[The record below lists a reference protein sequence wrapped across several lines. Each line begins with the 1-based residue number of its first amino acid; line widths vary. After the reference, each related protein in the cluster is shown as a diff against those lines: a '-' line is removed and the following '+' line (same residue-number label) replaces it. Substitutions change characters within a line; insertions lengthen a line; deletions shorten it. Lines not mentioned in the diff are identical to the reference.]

1 MNVSAAQFL
10 HPDFANQ
17 VIALL
22 RENGVAPDRLKLE
35 LTESL
40 LVNDAES
47 VISVMTTLRSHGVR
61 FSLDDFG
68 TGYSSL
74 QYLKRLPLDQLK
86 VDRSFVHDIEHDPS
100 DLSIVRTIIALADNL
115 DLAVIAEGVET
126 LAQQCMLEELGCNAY
141 QGYGFSP
148 PLPLNDFESY
158 LTDFPEN
165 KAGLEDPTSQRET
178 PGHPPGKC
186 RKPQFR

>member
-1 MNVSAAQFL
+1 VSAAQFL

-126 LAQQCMLEELGCNAY
+126 LAQQCMLEELGCNA
-141 QGYGFSP
+141 
-148 PLPLNDFESY
+148 
-158 LTDFPEN
+158 
-165 KAGLEDPTSQRET
+165 
-178 PGHPPGKC
+178 
-186 RKPQFR
+186 